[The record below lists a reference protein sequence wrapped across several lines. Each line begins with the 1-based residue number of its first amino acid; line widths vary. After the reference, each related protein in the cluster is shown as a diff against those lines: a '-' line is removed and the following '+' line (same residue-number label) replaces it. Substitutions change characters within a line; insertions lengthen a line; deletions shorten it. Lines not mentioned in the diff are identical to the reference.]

1 MTTQQALAAL
11 GQVVAGAKTVL
22 EAVPDDRL
30 DWRPHEKSWT
40 MKELAGHLA
49 NIPGW
54 TMPTLAMSEF
64 DISPKDGAPPPQPAF
79 ETAADIVKALEENA
93 ARARVL
99 IEESND
105 EVLASPWTM
114 LVGGEPR
121 FTLPKGVVFRTFIL
135 DHMIHHRAQLGVYLR
150 LAGVPVPQ
158 TFGPTADFP
167 EM

>member
-11 GQVVAGAKTVL
+11 DQVVAGSKTVL
-22 EAVPDDRL
+22 QAVPDNRL

-40 MKELAGHLA
+40 MRELAGHLA
-49 NIPGW
+49 GIPGW

-64 DISPKDGAPPPQPAF
+64 DISPKDGGPPPQPAF
-79 ETAADIVKALEENA
+79 ESVADIAKALDENA
-93 ARARVL
+93 AEARAL
-99 IEESND
+99 IEESGD
-105 EVLASPWTM
+105 EVLRSPWTM

-121 FTLPKGVVFRTFIL
+121 FTLPKSVVLRTFIL

-150 LAGVPVPQ
+150 LAGVAVPQ